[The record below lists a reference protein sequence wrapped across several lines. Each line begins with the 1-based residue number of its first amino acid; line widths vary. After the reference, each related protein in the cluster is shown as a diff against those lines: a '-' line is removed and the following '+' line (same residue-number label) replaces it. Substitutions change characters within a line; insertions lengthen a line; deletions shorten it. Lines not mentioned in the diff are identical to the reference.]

1 MNAALSQTIQELLA
15 DLEKTFPYASA
26 LWMKTEGTRASLDRK
41 NQSLDLQDPNTGIV
55 FTVYNGT
62 AVEEFATSED
72 NSTRLVQSVKSWAND
87 LPRPGA
93 SVKPLPVQERAQSQT
108 FITPVQHDP
117 ATVPVQEKLQTLRNM
132 QEHAQGLDQRIVN
145 AQLAYSDSYGQRI
158 FLRPTY
164 TLDQTIVR
172 TTLYLLLMV
181 SDNQQVQYAFTSHG
195 GTGGLEII
203 TMSDEELDQLKEDAL
218 RLLQAEQIP
227 PGNYEVVADNS
238 TAGVIAHEC
247 FGHGTELDLF
257 PKKRAKSAQFIG
269 KRVAAPGVNMFD
281 DPSVAAAYGTYFFD
295 DEGMLAQPTQI
306 LENGILTH
314 PLSDLYSTL
323 ALPAYQR
330 TANGRRESFA
340 RKAYVRMSNT
350 FFGTGD
356 QTPAA
361 LLESLEDGIYLRRTI
376 SGVEDPLGWG
386 VQVTVHIGE
395 EYKHGKPT
403 GRFFSPVGIT
413 GYVPELL
420 GSISA
425 IGNDFELESGHC
437 GKGHKEMVPVST
449 GGPHLRLR
457 ARLG

>member
-1 MNAALSQTIQELLA
+1 MR
-15 DLEKTFPYASA
+15 
-26 LWMKTEGTRASLDRK
+26 TEGTRASLDRK
-41 NQSLDLQDPNTGIV
+41 NQSLDPLDPNTGIV
-55 FTVYNGT
+55 FTVYTGT
-62 AVEEFATSED
+62 AVEEFASSEG
-72 NSTRLVQSVKSWAND
+72 NSAKLVQSVQSWANG
-87 LPRPGA
+87 LPRPGT
-93 SVKPLPVQERAQSQT
+93 SVKPLPIQELAQSQT
-108 FITPVQHDP
+108 FITPVQLDP
-117 ATVPVQEKLQTLRNM
+117 ATVPVQEKLSILRSL
-132 QEHAQGLDQRIVN
+132 QERAQQLDSRVVN
-145 AQLAYSDSYGQRI
+145 AQIGYSDSYSQRI
-158 FLRPTY
+158 FLRPAY
-164 TLDQTIVR
+164 TLDQTIIR
-172 TTLYLLLMV
+172 TMLYLFLMV
-181 SDNQQVQYAFTSHG
+181 GDNEHMQYAFTSHG

-203 TMSDEELDQLKEDAL
+203 TMNDDELNLLKEDAL
-218 RLLQAEQIP
+218 RLLQAQQIP
-227 PGNYEVVADNS
+227 PGDYDVVTDNS

-257 PKKRAKSAQFIG
+257 PKNRAKSAQFIE
-269 KRVAAPGVNMFD
+269 KRVAAPGVSMFD
-281 DPSVAAAYGTYFFD
+281 DPRVAGAYGTYFFD

-306 LENGILTH
+306 LENGILIH

-350 FFGTGD
+350 FFGTGE
-356 QTPAA
+356 QTPSD
-361 LLESLEDGIYLRRTI
+361 LLESLEDGIYLRRAM
-376 SGVEDPLGWG
+376 SGKEDPIGWG

-403 GRFFSPVGIT
+403 GRIFSPIGMS

-425 IGNDFELESGHC
+425 IANDLEFSSGNC
-437 GKGHKEMVPVST
+437 GKGHKEIVPVST